1 MGDQRQ
7 FFRFR
12 LPWLSSTASR
22 TATEP
27 QAPRPNA
34 QAQAQGA
41 AQPTTNV
48 SVQRPPFRPA
58 GKAQAQPPPPQAQA
72 PQARTEPQATALPR
86 AAGETTA
93 AWQPAAPARPTTRI
107 RDAALPPSPS
117 RGVAES
123 RATQPASPARG
134 TTSTRAAA
142 PTPSP
147 IRGSTESR
155 ITPPPASTAR
165 RTQNRASSQSQSP
178 SRAAT
183 QSRVASLPP
192 SPSRTTSQS
201 QQTAQTAH
209 KPPSPSRL
217 ASQIAGQTSSQPSS
231 PSRKATT
238 RALAMTE
245 AVYKPPS
252 PAKQLQVTTEDSP
265 KPPPSASQE
274 EPKLAAPPQPS
285 VEARPKPKS
294 KSEDRKKTATETAIQ
309 QPSKVAVQSPQA
321 SVSVAETVPIS
332 TVAVKTFAES
342 SESNK
347 REEGKKVEGL
357 IKEKELPST
366 KLEAGETR
374 PERLEVVTEKPWITS
389 TTDEKKIDPV
399 SSTHPEDRHKLSN
412 HHQKHVPVDVEQ
424 VPLQQGIREDIS
436 KFVHKLTTEHPELP
450 MDEESVR
457 IVTLAGDNRGAY
469 MSLGSESRKRN
480 ESIHIHRGYL
490 TNPDDSPEATTDGEI
505 GYKGKQ
511 PKDSVTKGDSTSK
524 AYVNSNTQSIN
535 NSIVFDSSVKE
546 RSPGVKLVFSHSL
559 AEQTK
564 RSTKSEPIET
574 KKAEF
579 KIIPA
584 EKLTY
589 DPSIRRR
596 CLRGLFLEPSDS
608 DPDNPKGPRRHGCKY
623 SCGEKN
629 KDKEGGIF

>member
-22 TATEP
+22 KATEP

-34 QAQAQGA
+34 QAQSQGA
-41 AQPTTNV
+41 AQPTTNI

-58 GKAQAQPPPPQAQA
+58 GIAQAQSPPPQAQA
-72 PQARTEPQATALPR
+72 PQARTEPQATAPPR
-86 AAGETTA
+86 AAGETRA
-93 AWQPAAPARPTTRI
+93 ASQPAAPARPTTQI
-107 RDAALPPSPS
+107 RDAALPPSLS

-142 PTPSP
+142 SP
-147 IRGSTESR
+147 IRGSAESR
-155 ITPPPASTAR
+155 ITPPASTAR
-165 RTQNRASSQSQSP
+165 RTQNRASSQFQSP

-217 ASQIAGQTSSQPSS
+217 ASQIAGQTSSQPS
-231 PSRKATT
+231 PTRKATT
-238 RALAMTE
+238 RAPAMTE

-294 KSEDRKKTATETAIQ
+294 KSEDRRKTPTETAIQ

-321 SVSVAETVPIS
+321 SVPVAETVPIS

-357 IKEKELPST
+357 IKEKELPGT
-366 KLEAGETR
+366 KLEAGETQ
-374 PERLEVVTEKPWITS
+374 PERLEVATEKPWITS

-412 HHQKHVPVDVEQ
+412 HHQRHVPVDVEQ

-436 KFVHKLTTEHPELP
+436 KFVHKQTTEHPKLP

-457 IVTLAGDNRGAY
+457 VVTLAGENRGAY
-469 MSLGSESRKRN
+469 MSLGSESGKKN
-480 ESIHIHRGYL
+480 GSIHIHRGYL
-490 TNPDDSPEATTDGEI
+490 TNPDDSTEATTDGEI

-511 PKDSVTKGDSTSK
+511 PKDSVTKEDSASK
-524 AYVNSNTQSIN
+524 AYVNSNAQSIN
-535 NSIVFDSSVKE
+535 NSIVFDSSVTE
-546 RSPGVKLVFSHSL
+546 RNPGVKLVFSHSL

-564 RSTKSEPIET
+564 PRTKSEPIET

-579 KIIPA
+579 NIIPA

-608 DPDNPKGPRRHGCKY
+608 EPDNPKGPRRHGCKY